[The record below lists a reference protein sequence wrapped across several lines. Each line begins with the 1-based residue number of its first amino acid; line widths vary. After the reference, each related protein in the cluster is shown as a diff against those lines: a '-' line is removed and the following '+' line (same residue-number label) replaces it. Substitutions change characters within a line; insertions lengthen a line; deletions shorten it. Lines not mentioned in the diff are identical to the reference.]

1 MANKT
6 DPFGNARPVDVSKQL
21 EKDKEIE
28 RKLAEQRKQDRLRSS
43 DNNNENRRTVSTE
56 KTARQP
62 KGDKPMPKQKES
74 TFKIETKSKF
84 NGLGLDDEMD
94 SSNSEEDSNEDNVEE
109 EEEDDENQATDE
121 LDLEPVEDP
130 ANQDWTAEVE

>member
-21 EKDKEIE
+21 EKDREIE
-28 RKLAEQRKQDRLRSS
+28 RKLAEQRKQDSGRLRSS
-43 DNNNENRRTVSTE
+43 DTNNENRRTVSTD

-84 NGLGLDDEMD
+84 KGLGLDDEMD
-94 SSNSEEDSNEDNVEE
+94 SSNSEDESSQEE
-109 EEEDDENQATDE
+109 EEENQGTDE

-130 ANQDWTAEVE
+130 ENQDWTAEVE